1 MLKDFISYGRLQ
13 DVVYMFALPSTLD
26 GFYFKK
32 KKSDILLMMC
42 DLYFEKKMF
51 CLFKVKS
58 NAIFTVMI

>member
-1 MLKDFISYGRLQ
+1 MDGYKMLFICLFY
-13 DVVYMFALPSTLD
+13 FFILD

-32 KKSDILLMMC
+32 KKLDILFMMC

-58 NAIFTVMI
+58 NVIFIVMI